1 MKKLMIMAIMAC
13 AATSTFAQDAIK
25 QIMGAKDYSEAMGL
39 IESSASSMSNEDKAK
54 AYNKVVDLALAKYD
68 KESQVM
74 LTNQVTK
81 KDDPYDKEGMNKA
94 AQVALKAALECDK
107 YDNMPN
113 EKGKVKPKFRKTNA
127 TRLQGARASLIN
139 AGQDAFNAKDFTGA
153 MADFGMY
160 VDTNNAPLFVESG
173 DKKDDPYIG
182 QISYFASLAAYNAQ
196 DFPAASRYAGYAMQ
210 DTAFVNDATDIKIL
224 SMKAQLKTKEDSLNY
239 ANEVKKLYDNDPKND
254 RFFALLTEYYANI
267 GDNAGKAKLIEEQ
280 IAKNPES
287 KMAWALKGEME
298 MGEHKWEDAIKSY
311 KKSIDIDPTFIQV
324 LFNIGV
330 CYNSKAIEFKN
341 KEANERT
348 GQLTPDKQEVY
359 NNDLKESVNYL
370 EKVRAQDPDRTMTNW
385 AYPLFQAYSL
395 LGDEAKAK
403 ELEAI
408 LSK

>member
-13 AATSTFAQDAIK
+13 AATSTFAQDAVK
-25 QIMGAKDYSEAMGL
+25 QIMGAKDYTEAIGL
-39 IESSASSMSNEDKAK
+39 IESSASSLSNEDKAK
-54 AYNKVVDLALAKYD
+54 AYNKVVDLALAKFD
-68 KESQVM
+68 KESQIA

-81 KDDPYDKEGMNKA
+81 KNDPYDKEGMNKA
-94 AQVALKAALECDK
+94 ALQALKAALECDK

-139 AGQDAFNAKDFTGA
+139 AGQDAFNAKDFNGA

-160 VDTNNAPLFVESG
+160 VDTKDAPLFAEG
-173 DKKDDPYIG
+173 GEKKEDPYFG

-196 DFPAASRYAGYAMQ
+196 DFPSASRYAGYAMQ
-210 DTAFVNDATDIKIL
+210 DTASASDALDIKIL
-224 SMKAQLKTKEDSLNY
+224 SMKAQLKTKEDSLKY
-239 ANEVKKLYDNDPKND
+239 AEEVKELYNKDPKND
-254 RFFALLTEYYANI
+254 RFFALLTEYYANT

-280 IAKNPES
+280 LVKNPES

-311 KKSIDIDPTFIQV
+311 KKSVELDPTFIQV
-324 LFNIGV
+324 LYNIGV

-348 GQLTPDKQEVY
+348 GQLTPDKQEIY
-359 NNDLKESVNYL
+359 NNDLKESVSYL
-370 EKVRAQDPDRTMTNW
+370 EKVRAQDPDRAMVNW
-385 AYPLFQAYSL
+385 AYTLFQAYSL

-403 ELEAI
+403 EIEAI